1 MADIDDILKPQGS
14 DYNFNI
20 LRDTTLGGLLTKF
33 LMNQFGNNQAMD
45 SGGRTY
51 RQAMLQDDRSGREP
65 ITGADGYK
73 YWSDSGE
80 RVFPNIMKDEQ
91 RRMIQAADGYYYY
104 QDSGERV
111 LPNVMKSEDGGRRNT
126 LDELNISKA
135 EIEMIL
141 QSRQSYQSKQAKD
154 IQNLWKGLK

>member
-1 MADIDDILKPQGS
+1 MADSNEILRQYGQYPDEQDK
-14 DYNFNI
+14 DYNFVDI

-33 LMNQFGNNQAMD
+33 LMEHPLNIWGNNEAMD
-45 SGGRTY
+45 SKGRTY
-51 RQAMLQDDRSGREP
+51 GQSMLQNDRSGRKP

-80 RVFPNIMKDEQ
+80 RVLPEQ
-91 RRMIQAADGYYYY
+91 NRMGKAADGYYYY

-111 LPNVMKSEDGGRRNT
+111 LPDINEM
-126 LDELNISKA
+126 NISRG
-135 EIEMIL
+135 EQQNIL
-141 QSRQSYQSKQAKD
+141 QDRERYQSQKAKD